1 VAVAVFLVVVVYS
14 RSLQPIYRTSASIE
28 VTKAIATE
36 GMERWLYYKGHPIET
51 AMRQIKSATCL
62 EAALRSLGEL
72 TEASSEED
80 IRNKVGLLAGMISVS
95 AEPNTNILSVAA
107 TGSDKEVLEKYVN
120 AVCRVY
126 AQLEQ
131 EWARSA
137 DDEVI
142 EFLEERIAQYRARLE
157 KAEAAM
163 IAFKGQNVARGIG
176 ADISSQLKLRND
188 LAMEIARTVEE
199 LEEIRSRRGSWGLEQ
214 SPYLTELFRRRDDL
228 RMKRDEMLERFTE
241 NHPAVTKYQEELRRI
256 ETVIDEQRLS
266 YESRNRARFEAA
278 LEERTARVAALR
290 QQLRDV
296 EEGISSLPSDQIV
309 LSNLEMELGLAKGL
323 YKMFWERIEQ
333 QKIVRQSKSG
343 GVVFQGPAAAPRKI
357 YPNEKAHQTVGLA
370 MGVLLGIAFAFL
382 LETMD
387 TSIRTIEEIEEF
399 VGVPVLGVV
408 PLIVSEP
415 VDPKET
421 RAGPGAPKS
430 ESPGSIV
437 HFHPRDPASE
447 SYRALASALEFT
459 FFNEGH
465 RVLLVASATPQEGKT
480 TSVSN
485 IGTALAASG
494 RKTILLDGNLRHPGV
509 TRIFNLS
516 GHAGLAEVLGGFVPW
531 RICAYPT
538 ILENLEVMPT
548 GALPGQPA
556 ELIKN
561 GLPALLRELSTV
573 YAAILIDSPPILP
586 VADASIISS
595 MAGGTLLVYSQ
606 GKAPRDVLIRAKNK
620 IETAKGRVIG
630 TFLNKVQLEGELGR
644 NYYYYYYS
652 YYPQRGGKGGRGRD
666 RHVEENGNTLVS
678 L

>member
-1 VAVAVFLVVVVYS
+1 M
-14 RSLQPIYRTSASIE
+14 
-28 VTKAIATE
+28 TKAIATE

-62 EAALRSLGEL
+62 EAALRDLGEL
-72 TEASSEED
+72 TEASTPDE
-80 IRNKVGLLAGMISVS
+80 IRNKTGMLAAMISVS
-95 AEPNTNILSVAA
+95 SLPNTNIVTVTA
-107 TGSDKEVLEKYVN
+107 TGANKEVLGRYVD
-120 AVCRVY
+120 AICRVY
-126 AQLEQ
+126 ARLER
-131 EWARSA
+131 EWDRRA

-142 EFLEERIAQYRARLE
+142 EFLEERIEQYRVRLE
-157 KAEAAM
+157 QAEAAM
-163 IAFKGQNVARGIG
+163 IAFKGRNLARGVG
-176 ADISSQLKLRND
+176 GDIASQLKARND
-188 LAMEIARTVEE
+188 LAMEIARANEE
-199 LEEIRSRRGSWGLEQ
+199 LDEIRARRGVWGMEQ
-214 SPYLTELFRRRDDL
+214 SPQLGELLRRRDDL
-228 RMKRDEMLERFTE
+228 RLRRAETLERFTE
-241 NHPAVTKYQEELRRI
+241 NHPTAMRHQEELRRI
-256 ETVIDEQRLS
+256 EALLDEQRAA

-278 LEERTARVAALR
+278 LAERAEQVAALR
-290 QQLRDV
+290 RQLAAV
-296 EEGISSLPSDQIV
+296 EEGIANLPADQIT
-309 LSNLEMELGLAKGL
+309 LSNLEMELGLARGL
-323 YKMFWERIEQ
+323 YKMFWERLEQ
-333 QKIVRQSKSG
+333 QRIARQSKSG
-343 GVVFQGPAAAPRKI
+343 GVNLQGPAGSPQKI
-357 YPNEKAHQTVGLA
+357 YPNEQAHQTVGLA
-370 MGVLLGIAFAFL
+370 IGLLLGIAFAFL

-408 PLIVSEP
+408 PIIVSEP

-421 RAGPGAPKS
+421 RAGPGAPRPDT
-430 ESPGSIV
+430 PGSIV

-480 TSVSN
+480 TSVAN
-485 IGTALAASG
+485 IGAALAASG

-516 GHAGLAEVLGGFVPW
+516 GHAGLTEVLGGFVPW

-538 ILENLEVMPT
+538 VLENLEVMPT

-561 GLPALLRELSTV
+561 GFPALLRELATIYS
-573 YAAILIDSPPILP
+573 AILVDSPPILP

-630 TFLNKVQLEGELGR
+630 TFLNKVRVEGELGR

-652 YYPQRGGKGGRGRD
+652 YYPQRGGKRRAGHAGAND
-666 RHVEENGNTLVS
+666 STAVS
-678 L
+678 